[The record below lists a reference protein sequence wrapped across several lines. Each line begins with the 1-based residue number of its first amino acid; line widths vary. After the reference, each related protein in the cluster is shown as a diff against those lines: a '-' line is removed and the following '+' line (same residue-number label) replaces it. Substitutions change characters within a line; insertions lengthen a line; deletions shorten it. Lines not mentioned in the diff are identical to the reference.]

1 MDKNNAKVIT
11 ISFVVAGA
19 LVAFVINLLIVT
31 FSGAFSVVAKLA
43 DSDFVRHI
51 LPVLIGF
58 VLFLALQF
66 NKKVLI
72 WADEVVSEIRKVVWP
87 SQKDTTAM
95 AIVVVIM
102 VLIAGGIIS
111 LFDFVSGVVV
121 NSIIK

>member
-1 MDKNNAKVIT
+1 MDKNNSKIMT
-11 ISFVVAGA
+11 ICFVAAGA
-19 LVAFVINLLIVT
+19 LLALVVHLLIVA
-31 FSGAFSVVAKLA
+31 FSGAFSIVARLA

-51 LPVLIGF
+51 LPVLMGLIF
-58 VLFLALQF
+58 FLSLQF
-66 NKKVLI
+66 NRKVLM
-72 WADEVVSEIRKVVWP
+72 WADEVVTEIRKVVWP

-102 VLIAGGIIS
+102 VIISGAVIS

>member
-1 MDKNNAKVIT
+1 MDKNNTKVMT

-19 LVAFVINLLIVT
+19 LFAFVVNLLIIT
-31 FSGAFSVVAKLA
+31 FAGAFSVVARLA

-51 LPVLIGF
+51 FPVLLGF
-58 VLFLALQF
+58 ILFLSLQF

-72 WADEVVSEIRKVVWP
+72 WADEVISEIRKVVWP

-95 AIVVVIM
+95 SIVVVIM
-102 VLIAGGIIS
+102 VLISGGIIS

-121 NSIIK
+121 SSLIR